1 MNEVKLYL
9 NYAGYCYARES
20 HAIRNGSNRKIK
32 FHALFGLIEHPQQGW
47 ILYDT
52 GYTRR
57 FYTATRNFPQS
68 IYAGLTRVVV
78 TEEDE
83 VKSQIERLGLKT
95 ADIRHIILTH
105 FHADHIGGL
114 KDFDQAIIHCSRIG
128 YGEVKNTNSF
138 LGFSKG
144 ILKSLIPM
152 DMDQRV
158 RFIEESAVQVTDDI
172 FETIYDLFHDNSL
185 LIYPVPG
192 HAAGQLALLLKT
204 EKQYYFLI
212 ADACWLKQSY
222 QDLVL
227 PNPVV
232 KLFFHSWKDFKSSLN
247 KIHLF
252 HKANPHIVIVPTHC
266 FETTSKLVSQN
277 KGNNEL

>member
-9 NYAGYCYARES
+9 NYAGYCYANES
-20 HAIRNGSNRKIK
+20 HAIQNGSNRQIK
-32 FHALFGLIEHPQQGW
+32 FHALFGLIKHPQQGW

-68 IYAGLTRVVV
+68 IYAGITRVVV
-78 TEEDE
+78 TETDE
-83 VKSQIERLGLKT
+83 VKHQLQSLGLST
-95 ADIRHIILTH
+95 ADIRHIIITH

-114 KDFDQAIIHCSRIG
+114 KDFEDAIIHCSKTA
-128 YGEVKNTNSF
+128 YEEVKNTNPYF
-138 LGFSKG
+138 GFARG
-144 ILKSLIPM
+144 ILKSLIPD

-158 RFIEESAVQVTDDI
+158 RYIEESALSVSDDI
-172 FETIYDLFHDNSL
+172 FGTTYDLFHDNSL
-185 LIYPVPG
+185 LLYPVPG

-204 EKQYYFLI
+204 SKQFYFLI

-227 PNPVV
+227 PNPLV
-232 KLFFHSWKDFKSSLN
+232 KLFFNSWKDFKSSLQ
-247 KIHLF
+247 KVHQF
-252 HKANPHIVIVPTHC
+252 HKANPHVAIVPTHC
-266 FETTSKLVSQN
+266 FDTTSKLVSLN
-277 KGNNEL
+277 FGEDEL